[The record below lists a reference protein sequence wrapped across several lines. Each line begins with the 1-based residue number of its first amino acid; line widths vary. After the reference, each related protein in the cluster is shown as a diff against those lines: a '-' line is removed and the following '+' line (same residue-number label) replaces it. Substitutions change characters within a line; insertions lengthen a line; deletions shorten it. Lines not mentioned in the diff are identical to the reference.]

1 MSLTILP
8 IAKADAEQLA
18 SHVDTTQ
25 PQASQHTSW
34 LRMEASC
41 LELALE
47 GERLCKAGDFVTG
60 ASFFEA
66 AVDIGTE
73 DAQTLSAIYSQLGSA
88 YYHLGQF
95 SRALTYHTHDLTL
108 ARTMSDKVGEA
119 KASGNL
125 GNTLKALGQF
135 DEAIR
140 CCGRQLEISR
150 QLGDEVGEA
159 KALYNLGNV
168 YHCRG
173 KQSDAWGSGELAE
186 LTSESSEALHMAVR
200 CYQEN
205 LELARRLGDK
215 AAQGRALGN
224 LGNTHYLLGEYSQAV
239 MFHEERLKIAR
250 EFGDRCAEKRA
261 YTNLGNTHVRLG
273 EFALAVEHYK
283 KALQL
288 ARQLQEVAGEAQACY
303 SLGSTYTLLG
313 EHSRAAEA
321 FLKHLEIAR
330 SLHDRVGESR
340 ACWSLGNAYTA
351 LGEPDQAISFVA
363 EHLHICREVGD
374 RNGELT
380 ARLNLTELQGQLGLE
395 GGGQGPEGV
404 CVDAHRPDGDEGSR
418 PAGARHALRRRHEME
433 NLEPI
438 PLTPE
443 KVGKKSNGVQDA
455 LPGRSKSLGSRTGAR
470 SLLPA
475 RFRTRKGRVTGGVP
489 DDCGGSVTRM
499 PPAGGVGTLC
509 NPPKCLGP
517 DSMDDDGFF
526 DLLSRFQGNRMDD
539 QRCELPMSSTF
550 RNSTL
555 HAGSSSQCRVG
566 NQPLITSPQTE
577 DFLELLASSQSRR
590 IDDQRAAMGDLPG
603 LRRIRSAAGSETQES
618 ESGPDAH
625 SGMRGQD
632 DDFF

>member
-1 MSLTILP
+1 MSLKILP
-8 IAKADAEQLA
+8 VAKAGAEQLA
-18 SHVDTTQ
+18 PHLDTAQ
-25 PQASQHTSW
+25 PQGIQHTDW

-47 GERLCKAGDFVTG
+47 GERLCKGGDFVAG

-66 AVDIGTE
+66 AVEIGTE

-108 ARTMSDKVGEA
+108 ARRMNDKVGEA

-140 CCGRQLEISR
+140 CCNRQLEISR
-150 QLGDEVGEA
+150 ELGDEVGEA
-159 KALYNLGNV
+159 KALYNLGNA

-186 LTSESSEALHMAVR
+186 LTSECSEALHMAVR

-239 MFHEERLKIAR
+239 LFHEERLKIAR

-261 YTNLGNTHVRLG
+261 YTNLGNTHVRLE
-273 EFALAVEHYK
+273 EFAMAVEHYK
-283 KALQL
+283 RALQL

-303 SLGSTYTLLG
+303 SLGTTYTFLG

-351 LGEPDQAISFVA
+351 LGEPNRAISFIA
-363 EHLHICREVGD
+363 EHLHLCREVGD

-380 ARLNLTELQGQLGLE
+380 ARINLTELQGQLGPE
-395 GGGQGPEGV
+395 GVVQGPEGV
-404 CVDAHRPDGDEGSR
+404 SVDAHRPDGDEGSR
-418 PAGARHALRRRHEME
+418 PAGVRHGLRRRHEME

-443 KVGKKSNGVQDA
+443 KVG
-455 LPGRSKSLGSRTGAR
+455 
-470 SLLPA
+470 
-475 RFRTRKGRVTGGVP
+475 
-489 DDCGGSVTRM
+489 
-499 PPAGGVGTLC
+499 
-509 NPPKCLGP
+509 KCLGP

-539 QRCELPMSSTF
+539 QRCELPMSSTC

-555 HAGSSSQCRVG
+555 HPGSPSRCRVG
-566 NQPLITSPQTE
+566 NQQLITSPQTE

-603 LRRIRSAAGSETQES
+603 LRRIRSAAGSETQET

-625 SGMRGQD
+625 SGMGDQD
-632 DDFF
+632 DDFFDMVIRCQSARMDDQRCSAPTLPARGPTVPDEDFISLIQRVQSRRMDEQRVAPPGHS